1 MSAAVTVADATFR
14 HSTKC
19 SAAVR
24 TLARVKMS
32 DNSRCAGRT
41 GTASNRSIHAC
52 EIPMSTPFP
61 RELLKAADIAK
72 MEPTRAV
79 HSLNPNAVR
88 LKRQLSDL
96 TGLTQFGVH
105 LLTLMP
111 GHESAEYHRH
121 LYEEEFVYVLS
132 GTGSVTIGERASEI
146 GPGDFIGFPRGG
158 EAHTVQ
164 NTGEAPLELLV
175 GGQRLEHDVCE
186 YPRIG
191 KRLYIAGELEEYVEL
206 PKRP

>member
-1 MSAAVTVADATFR
+1 
-14 HSTKC
+14 
-19 SAAVR
+19 
-24 TLARVKMS
+24 
-32 DNSRCAGRT
+32 
-41 GTASNRSIHAC
+41 
-52 EIPMSTPFP
+52 MSTHSP

-88 LKRQLSDL
+88 FKRQLSDL

-132 GTGSVTIGERASEI
+132 GTGAVTIGECTEAI
-146 GPGDFIGFPRGG
+146 GPGDFLGFPRGG

-164 NTGEAPLELLV
+164 NTGDAPLELPNENPPPPAQLILLMSAAMDC
-175 GGQRLEHDVCE
+175 GGEIHD
-186 YPRIG
+186 
-191 KRLYIAGELEEYVEL
+191 IAMVVNLQGTGLIARWKCAPCGL
-206 PKRP
+206 

>member
-1 MSAAVTVADATFR
+1 
-14 HSTKC
+14 
-19 SAAVR
+19 
-24 TLARVKMS
+24 
-32 DNSRCAGRT
+32 
-41 GTASNRSIHAC
+41 
-52 EIPMSTPFP
+52 MSTPFP

-121 LYEEEFVYVLS
+121 LYEEEFVYVLA

-164 NTGEAPLELLV
+164 NTGDAPLELLV

-191 KRLYIAGELEEYVEL
+191 KRLYIAGELEDYVDL
-206 PKRP
+206 PKQR

>member
-1 MSAAVTVADATFR
+1 
-14 HSTKC
+14 
-19 SAAVR
+19 
-24 TLARVKMS
+24 
-32 DNSRCAGRT
+32 
-41 GTASNRSIHAC
+41 
-52 EIPMSTPFP
+52 MSTPFP

-72 MEPTRAV
+72 MEPSREV

-96 TGLTQFGVH
+96 TGLTQIGVH
-105 LLTLMP
+105 LLMLMP

-132 GTGSVTIGERASEI
+132 GTGTVTIGEHASEI
-146 GPGDFIGFPRGG
+146 GPGDFLGFPRGG

-164 NTGEAPLELLV
+164 NTGDAPLQLLV

-186 YPRIG
+186 YPRVG
-191 KRLYIAGELEEYVEL
+191 KRLYIAGELEDYVEL
-206 PKRP
+206 QRSGE

>member
-1 MSAAVTVADATFR
+1 
-14 HSTKC
+14 
-19 SAAVR
+19 
-24 TLARVKMS
+24 
-32 DNSRCAGRT
+32 
-41 GTASNRSIHAC
+41 
-52 EIPMSTPFP
+52 MSTPFP
-61 RELLKAADIAK
+61 RELLKAADIAQ
-72 MEPTRAV
+72 MEPSREV

-132 GTGSVTIGERASEI
+132 GTGTVTIGEHASEI
-146 GPGDFIGFPRGG
+146 GPGDFLGFPRGG

-164 NTGEAPLELLV
+164 NTGDAPLQLLV
-175 GGQRLEHDVCE
+175 CGQRLEHDVCE
-186 YPRIG
+186 YPRVG
-191 KRLYIAGELEEYVEL
+191 KRLYIAGELEDYVEL
-206 PKRP
+206 PKQP

>member
-1 MSAAVTVADATFR
+1 MHAVPCPGGAF
-14 HSTKC
+14 
-19 SAAVR
+19 
-24 TLARVKMS
+24 
-32 DNSRCAGRT
+32 NRC
-41 GTASNRSIHAC
+41 IHAD
-52 EIPMSTPFP
+52 EIPMSTTPP

-96 TGLTQFGVH
+96 TGLTQIGAH

-121 LYEEEFVYVLS
+121 LYEEECVYVLS
-132 GTGSVTIGERASEI
+132 GTGTATIGERTCEI
-146 GPGDFIGFPRGG
+146 GPGDFLGFPRGG
-158 EAHTVQ
+158 DAHTLQ
-164 NTGEAPLELLV
+164 NTGDVPLELFIL
-175 GGQRLEHDVCE
+175 GQRLEHDVCE

-191 KRLYIAGELEEYVEL
+191 KRLYIAGELEDFVEL

>member
-1 MSAAVTVADATFR
+1 
-14 HSTKC
+14 
-19 SAAVR
+19 
-24 TLARVKMS
+24 MS
-32 DNSRCAGRT
+32 DNALRHAG
-41 GTASNRSIHAC
+41 AAFNRSIHAC

-88 LKRQLSDL
+88 LKRTLSDL

-132 GTGSVTIGERASEI
+132 GTGAVTIGERTSEI
-146 GPGDFIGFPRGG
+146 GPGDFLGFRAAEKRIRCRTPAIRRWSCSSAGSG
-158 EAHTVQ
+158 S
-164 NTGEAPLELLV
+164 NTTSANTRDSASGFMSPASE
-175 GGQRLEHDVCE
+175 D
-186 YPRIG
+186 
-191 KRLYIAGELEEYVEL
+191 YVDL
-206 PKRP
+206 PKQP

>member
-1 MSAAVTVADATFR
+1 
-14 HSTKC
+14 
-19 SAAVR
+19 
-24 TLARVKMS
+24 MS
-32 DNSRCAGRT
+32 DNGRCAPRRRRVQPKH
-41 GTASNRSIHAC
+41 SRLRDPHVDSL
-52 EIPMSTPFP
+52 P

-88 LKRQLSDL
+88 LKRTLSDL

-132 GTGSVTIGERASEI
+132 GTARSRSVNAPVKSGRAIS
-146 GPGDFIGFPRGG
+146 GLPRG

-164 NTGEAPLELLV
+164 NTGDTPLELLV

-186 YPRIG
+186 YPRLG
-191 KRLYIAGELEEYVEL
+191 KRLYVAGELEDYVDL
-206 PKRP
+206 PKQP